1 MKLISYI
8 INKFKEKNKGK
19 LLPSMENSTTS
30 KG

>member
-8 INKFKEKNKGK
+8 INKLKKREGK
-19 LLPSMENSTTS
+19 LLPSMANSTAS